1 MKVIKPIVVSY
12 LFMAIL
18 LAQPPR
24 AQAPVPPPARDQG
37 RNRMELMA
45 IWKLTDE
52 LRLTEKQAE
61 TFFPKMRAHREEMKK
76 LQKAQRELMQPLVDK
91 AERGEEISDKELAR
105 AIKEVNKL
113 EAQKI
118 EQRNTFIEGMKGT
131 LTNAQLVKLMV
142 FSERF
147 IQDIRKQFK
156 EHRRPSDRP
165 GPRRS
170 WK

>member
-1 MKVIKPIVVSY
+1 MKAIKS
-12 LFMAIL
+12 IL
-18 LAQPPR
+18 TLTWFLGILW
-24 AQAPVPPPARDQG
+24 AQAPTPAAPVAPPPGDQAA
-37 RNRMELMA
+37 NRMELMA

-76 LQKAQRELMQPLVDK
+76 LQKAQRELMRPLVEK
-91 AERGEEISDKELAR
+91 AERGEEITDKELAR

-118 EQRNTFIEGMKGT
+118 EQRNTFINGMKGA

-142 FSERF
+142 FQERF

-156 EHRRPSDRP
+156 EHRPRPDRP